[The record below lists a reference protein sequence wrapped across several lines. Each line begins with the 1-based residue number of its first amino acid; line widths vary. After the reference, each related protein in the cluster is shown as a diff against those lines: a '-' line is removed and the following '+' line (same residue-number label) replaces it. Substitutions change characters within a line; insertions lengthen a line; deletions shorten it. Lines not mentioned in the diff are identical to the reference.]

1 MKWIKSY
8 NSYKESI
15 KIDLEYSNIKE
26 SLNVW
31 YSSLL
36 SVIDAEEQDIYSTLH
51 LPIDDFKDNLDID
64 FYLKILNLLIH

>member
-36 SVIDAEEQDIYSTLH
+36 SAIDAEEQDIYSTLH